1 VNQPRN
7 RFLSLLESTGAR
19 PAIIA
24 HRGDSFH
31 APENTLEAARL
42 AWRAGAQAWELDV
55 QLSRDGIPIVIH
67 DGSLT
72 RTTDVA
78 ARFVD
83 DPRGH
88 DGFLV
93 SDFDYEEIRTLDAG
107 SWFVADKGGPR
118 SARAFGTLDDLE
130 SSSID
135 QCRSGSVTIPT
146 LAEALTLTAELDWLV
161 NIEIKSFPEQPSG
174 LLDSVLDLV
183 KETHTGDRV
192 LISSFDHRDVGDAFG
207 EGRKYAL
214 GILVETPLYGLHDY
228 ASQVDADTVNVSAE
242 YLGSRSIAYR
252 RHPTSSSLAGRVVE
266 ELRIRGFRTLVY
278 TVNDHRPGGLAQH
291 LAEIGVDG
299 LFTDDPSG
307 LRDYFEAVSE
317 RTPGEPR

>member
-7 RFLSLLESTGAR
+7 RFLSLLESTGDR

-31 APENTLEAARL
+31 APENTLDAARL
-42 AWRAGAQAWELDV
+42 AWKAGTQAWELDV
-55 QLSRDGIPIVIH
+55 QLTRDGIPIVIH

-78 ARFVD
+78 ARFAD

-88 DGFLV
+88 DGFRV
-93 SDFDYEEIRTLDAG
+93 SDFDYEELRNLDAG
-107 SWFVADKGGPR
+107 SWFVDKMGGPR
-118 SARAFGTLDDLE
+118 SARAFGTLDHLE
-130 SSSID
+130 PSWID
-135 QCRSGSVTIPT
+135 HCRSGSVIIPT

-183 KETHTGDRV
+183 KETRTADRV
-192 LISSFDHRDVGDAFG
+192 LISSFDHRDVEEAFG
-207 EGRKYAL
+207 VGREYAL
-214 GILVETPLYGLHDY
+214 GILVETPLYRLHDY
-228 ASQVDADTVNVSAE
+228 ASRVDADTVNVSAE
-242 YLGSRSIAYR
+242 YLGSQSIAYR
-252 RHPTSSSLAGRVVE
+252 RHPGSSSLAGRVVE
-266 ELRIRGFRTLVY
+266 GLKDRGFPTLVY
-278 TVNDHRPGGLAQH
+278 TVNDHRPGGLSQH
-291 LAEIGVDG
+291 LAEIGVNG

-307 LRDYFEAVSE
+307 LRHYFEAVSE